1 MYGKQ
6 GKNTVGFP
14 NPLANKAEKEGKEYG
29 LSYAKAISS
38 QWGAVERDNSL
49 YKKRSRTFERNRAYA
64 NGTQDTS
71 IYRQL
76 LNSLD
81 PSNNDGSFLN
91 LDFTPVPI
99 LPKFVRIVVNKIL
112 SSEPY
117 PNLEAVDPL
126 SASEKDAERRKVKM
140 LVQNKDK
147 ISQIKDKV
155 GVDLAQG
162 QDIPETLEE
171 AEIFLETNIK
181 SASEVAAQVATNMT
195 LKWNDFNDSIYRR
208 CVNDI
213 TTLGMAVT
221 KRSNDPNY
229 GIKVDYVDPKNFVH
243 SYTEDPNF
251 GDIVYAGHVKRISLQ
266 ELRRVAGDQFTDDEY
281 EKIAKTV
288 AKRYQYDTTAMRAY
302 LNDSKGRNEYDQYMV
317 DVLDFEFLSVDM
329 MVFEEKQSKYGNV
342 GFYQKGE
349 NYKAPSNSV
358 YKRSVTKMPNVAVYG
373 GSYIMGCDKLFNYG
387 VKKNVPKNA
396 HDLSRTN
403 LSYSVVATNLDGNI
417 PKSMVDSCIGFA
429 DQLQLTHLKI
439 QQAIAKAKPDGIIID
454 IEGLENVQLGKGGEL
469 QPLELH
475 DIYEQTG
482 VFYYRSK
489 NPEGGFQNPPIREIG
504 NNIRNIN
511 EFINLYNHYLR
522 LIRDAT
528 GINEAMDASTPKGDQ
543 LVGVRQQAIAAGNN
557 AIYDITNSSM
567 VLFKKVCSDIVKCL
581 QVIPRGSILY
591 RAYEN
596 AIGKENVSML
606 NTFSDL
612 PMYNFG
618 VTVVK
623 EMEEIEKQYLEQN
636 IQASLAQKELDIE
649 DAIAIRQLKDVN
661 QAERLL
667 IVRRKKRIAR
677 NQQMA
682 QQNVQAQSQAQI
694 QSAQAASQA
703 KQQEMQMQAQIDA
716 QAMQLKAQLE
726 SQLEV
731 LRHQHRK
738 EIETMKAQATLGFKT
753 DDQEFREKLEVFK
766 EDRKDMRVGKQ
777 TADQSKLISQRQGTR
792 GEISEP
798 QPMQQQEGPMTPDQ
812 IIQQAI
818 QNEQG
823 QQDNSQS

>member
-6 GKNTVGFP
+6 GKNSVGFP
-14 NPLANKAEKEGKEYG
+14 DPLASKENKEGKEYG

-49 YKKRSRTFERNRAYA
+49 YKKRARTFERNRAYA

-126 SASEKDAERRKVKM
+126 SSSEKDAERRRVKM
-140 LVQNKDK
+140 LVENKDK

-162 QDIPETLEE
+162 QEIPESLEE
-171 AEIFLETNIK
+171 AEIFMDANIK

-195 LKWNDFNDSIYRR
+195 LKWNDFNDSTYRR

-213 TTLGMAVT
+213 ATLGMAVT

-243 SYTEDPNF
+243 SHTEDPNF
-251 GDIVYAGHVKRISLQ
+251 GDIVYAGHVKKISLQ
-266 ELRRVAGDQFTDDEY
+266 ELKRIAGDQFTDDEY
-281 EKIAKTV
+281 DKIAKTV
-288 AKRYQYDTTAMRAY
+288 AKRYQYDTNSVRTY
-302 LNDSKGRNEYDQYMV
+302 LNDNTMGSNRGAYDQYMV

-329 MVFEEKQSKYGNV
+329 MVFEEKENRYGNV

-358 YKRSVTKMPNVAVYG
+358 YKRSVTRLPNVTVYG
-373 GSYIMGCDKLFNYG
+373 GSYVMGCDKLFNYG
-387 VKKNVPKNA
+387 IKKNVPKNA

-567 VLFKKVCSDIVKCL
+567 VLFKKVCADIVKCL
-581 QVIPRGSILY
+581 QVIPRESILF

-596 AIGKENVSML
+596 AIGKENINLL

-667 IVRRKKRIAR
+667 IVRRKKRMAR
-677 NQQMA
+677 NQQIA

-694 QSAQAASQA
+694 QSTQAASQA
-703 KQQEMQMQAQIDA
+703 KQQEMQMQAQLDA
-716 QAMQLKAQLE
+716 QSLQLKSQLE
-726 SQLEV
+726 AQMEV
-731 LRHQHRK
+731 LRHEHRK
-738 EIETMKAQATLGFKT
+738 EIEMLKAQATLGFKT

-766 EDRKDMRVGKQ
+766 EDRKDDRVKKQ
-777 TADQSKLISQRQGTR
+777 TADQSKLISQRQGQR
-792 GEISEP
+792 GEIQEP
-798 QPMQQQEGPMTPDQ
+798 AQQAAPGQSSPDE
-812 IIQQAI
+812 IIQQALNS
-818 QNEQG
+818 QNEQ
-823 QQDNSQS
+823 